1 LSERKIAIQKD
12 LRDVPFTTSS
22 KAAIR
27 HFDDTVSSYLG
38 FRRDTG
44 DHLKLALKAD
54 PDFLM
59 GHVTRG
65 CFLKLFAIRALDER
79 VDAAILAA
87 RKSALEGGATQ
98 RERDHLAALIAWH
111 HDDWQ
116 GALELWEKILLDN
129 PLDVLALKLA
139 NHSYFYLGDARNTRD
154 SIARVLYAWNEDTPG
169 HGFVLGM
176 YAFGLE
182 ECGDYA
188 NAEAV
193 GQQAV
198 EINPADVWAIHAVV
212 HVLEMQGR
220 HREGTD
226 WLKTSEK
233 IWTKCNNFANHLW
246 WHGALLLMDLERFHA
261 VLDGYDNRI
270 RVDETDD
277 YLDVANA
284 ASLLWRLEEAG
295 VDVGSRWIEL
305 ADKAEAHARDH
316 KLAFADA
323 HYMMALAADGRVDAA
338 QAMIGAMS
346 KHGAASQGM
355 TATIYG
361 EIATPLCAAIL
372 AYSCGEFDRVVDLLQ
387 PLRYDLR
394 YLGGSI
400 AQRDVFHRM
409 LISASVRSG
418 RLNFARS
425 LMSERSADRP
435 TSVWNWRTY
444 ARVLAALDDES
455 GAVAAWRKAR
465 DLVAGLTL

>member
-1 LSERKIAIQKD
+1 MSERTIATQND
-12 LRDVPFTTSS
+12 QRNVPFTTSGED
-22 KAAIR
+22 AVR
-27 HFDDTVSSYLG
+27 HFDDAISSWLG
-38 FRRDTG
+38 FRRETD

-59 GHVTRG
+59 GHVARG
-65 CFLKLFAIRALDER
+65 YFMKLFAVRALDGQVGEAIT
-79 VDAAILAA
+79 AA
-87 RKSALEGGATQ
+87 KQSALQGGATQ
-98 RERDHLAALIAWH
+98 RERDHIAALSAWH
-111 HDDWQ
+111 RDDWQ

-139 NHSYFYLGDARNTRD
+139 YHNYFYLGDARNIRD
-154 SIARVLYAWNEDTPG
+154 SVARVLYAWNEDTPG

-193 GQQAV
+193 GNRAV

-233 IWTKCNNFANHLW
+233 TWTNCNNFGNHLW
-246 WHGALLLMDLERFHA
+246 WHGALLLMDLERYHA
-261 VLDGYDNRI
+261 VLDGYDSRI
-270 RVDETDD
+270 RAEETDE
-277 YLDVANA
+277 YLDIVNA

-295 VDVGSRWIEL
+295 IDVGGRWVEL

-323 HYMMALAADGRVDAA
+323 HYMMALAADGRIEAA
-338 QAMIGAMS
+338 EAMIQSMTAHA
-346 KHGAASQGM
+346 KASEGM

-361 EIATPLCAAIL
+361 EIGAPLCAALL
-372 AYSCGEFDRVVDLLQ
+372 AYSCGDFDRTVELLQ

-394 YLGGSI
+394 YLGGSA
-400 AQRDVFHRM
+400 AQQDIFHR
-409 LISASVRSG
+409 LLVSAALRAG
-418 RLNFARS
+418 RLGIARS

-435 TSVWNWRTY
+435 SSVWNWRTY
-444 ARVLAALDDES
+444 ARVLAALDDEA